1 MGNGKIQ
8 SQRLRQ
14 SEKRSAKLYGN
25 LQSMIQNLVQ
35 HRQEKILWNIFFLKT
50 GRASVS
56 ILHQQE
62 LYYSGLPEKRQ
73 DMRKDMQFRRVHLKN
88 RKTELIRHR
97 SAERWDMPGV
107 RYGALMTDTG
117 KMLK

>member
-1 MGNGKIQ
+1 MWEHMEDYLSCPTDLQKLTRYYIEEIGGIDGEWKDSKSEVEYFLFENRKGFCVHFA
-8 SQRLRQ
+8 SAGTLLFRL
-14 SEKRSAKLYGN
+14 A
-25 LQSMIQNLVQ
+25 
-35 HRQEKILWNIFFLKT
+35 
-50 GRASVS
+50 
-56 ILHQQE
+56 
-62 LYYSGLPEKRQ
+62 EKRQ

>member
-1 MGNGKIQ
+1 MGNWKDSKSEIEAT
-8 SQRLRQ
+8 
-14 SEKRSAKLYGN
+14 EKRSAKLYGN